1 MTTKTGEKTKKRA
14 KRVAALSRV
23 GRGSDQ
29 FIVRLPEGMREYLSE
44 VAERSG
50 RSMNAEIVAAL
61 AVHFANEGV
70 PLNDR
75 VKNEI
80 IDMQKAI
87 EDLTKEV
94 SALRKDKGEK
104 A

>member
-1 MTTKTGEKTKKRA
+1 
-14 KRVAALSRV
+14 
-23 GRGSDQ
+23 
-29 FIVRLPEGMREYLSE
+29 
-44 VAERSG
+44 
-50 RSMNAEIVAAL
+50 MNAEIVAAL

-94 SALRKDKGEK
+94 AALRKDKGE
-104 A
+104 